1 MTDMDKS
8 VLLTIIRRIHS
19 EREFAPLLNLLTQEI
34 KELIGADLVSVF
46 GFDRER
52 CELRSFFTLNNEEI
66 RLDARLGVAGA
77 VAMSGESVNIEDAPN
92 HPLFYTVVD
101 SQTGYRTQTILAVP
115 IKNVREEVIGVCE
128 AINKQAGAFTK
139 DDAELLEAFAA
150 HAGNAIETA
159 LLIQGSIGV
168 AKGSEQRGQ
177 SKGVRSAFG

>member
-77 VAMSGESVNIEDAPN
+77 VAMSGESVNIEDAPTDPGYC
-92 HPLFYTVVD
+92 PLGR
-101 SQTGYRTQTILAVP
+101 SNTGKL
-115 IKNVREEVIGVCE
+115 G
-128 AINKQAGAFTK
+128 
-139 DDAELLEAFAA
+139 
-150 HAGNAIETA
+150 
-159 LLIQGSIGV
+159 
-168 AKGSEQRGQ
+168 
-177 SKGVRSAFG
+177 